1 MKKII
6 FAALC
11 AIASIPAIAQ
21 DFQGMAVYQSKTST
35 SELMERISSNRELT
49 PDMQKMIEDR
59 MKKMSEKVFI
69 LNFDKTASIYKEEEK
84 LDAPGADGGG
94 GRMMSSMMGGGGTL
108 HKDIKTKIS
117 TVDREF
123 MGKEFLVRDTL
134 PKFEWKMESESRQI
148 GGYTCFKATAVK
160 AVDKADLRNMGFK
173 KADKKEGDKKDS
185 NSNIMDMMEM
195 PKEVVVTAWY
205 TPEIPVSQGPENY
218 YGLPGLI
225 LEINDGKTVILC
237 SKVVLNSK
245 DKVAIKA
252 PTKGK
257 VVSQDEYNKIVT
269 EKMQEMRQMNSG
281 RGGGNLRMGR

>member
-1 MKKII
+1 MKNLII
-6 FAALC
+6 TAL
-11 AIASIPAIAQ
+11 IAFVSLPIIAQ
-21 DFQGMAVYQSKTST
+21 DFQGMAIYQSKTST
-35 SELMERISSNRELT
+35 SEFMDRISANRQLT
-49 PDMQKMIEDR
+49 PDMQKMIEGR

-84 LDAPGADGGG
+84 LDAPGANGGG
-94 GRMMSSMMGGGGTL
+94 ARMMASMMGGGGTYY
-108 HKDIKTKIS
+108 KDIKQKNY

-123 MGKEFLVRDTL
+123 MGKEFLVQDSL

-160 AVDKADLRNMGFK
+160 AVDKGDLRNMGFK
-173 KADKKEGDKKDS
+173 KDEKKEGDKKEGTS
-185 NSNIMDMMEM
+185 NFMDMMEM
-195 PKEVVVTAWY
+195 PTEVSIIAWY

-245 DKVAIKA
+245 EKVAIKA

-257 VVSQDEYNKIVT
+257 VVTQTEYNKIVT
-269 EKMQEMRQMNSG
+269 EKMQEMRQMNPD
-281 RGGGNLRMGR
+281 RGGMRMGR